1 MNLKQIKHVLV
12 FLLFV
17 SCEAERDWDL
27 QSGSLPVIVV
37 DGILTNEKKAH
48 EIRLTHPVTEMN
60 QTPEPVLG
68 AVVAV
73 FDGSKVYILN
83 EDPVKPGLYK
93 TIPEFRALYGKRYML
108 YIKFQ
113 DQEYTAKASMKPVTP
128 LKPMNISP
136 VGELFKIEL
145 QESDEPSMVEVYL
158 DWSHLSGYKDKST
171 DENQAKLVFY
181 SLNSIDVNEMFKPGK
196 ETVLFPGGT
205 KILRKK
211 YSLSDD
217 HQKFLRTMLSETE
230 WKGGVFDVLPGNVY
244 TNLSEGA
251 VGFFAV
257 STMVSDSTMLVTRNP

>member
-1 MNLKQIKHVLV
+1 MNWRYGIYLILF
-12 FLLFV
+12 FLIL
-17 SCEAERDWDL
+17 SCEEEKEWYL
-27 QSGSLPVIVV
+27 HTKNLPVIVV

-48 EIRLTHPVTEMN
+48 EIRLTRPVTEMN
-60 QTPEPVLG
+60 QTPKPVSSAL
-68 AVVAV
+68 VAV
-73 FDGSKVYILN
+73 FDGSKVYILH
-83 EDPVKPGLYK
+83 EDPVNPGLYK
-93 TIPEFRALYGKRYML
+93 TIPEFRALYGKQYML

-113 DQEYTAKASMKPVTP
+113 DQEYTANASMKPVTP
-128 LKPMNISP
+128 LKPINISY

-145 QESDEPSMVEVYL
+145 QDSDEPSMIEVYL
-158 DWSHLSGYKDKST
+158 DWSHLPGYKNKSA
-171 DENQAKLVFY
+171 DETHAKLVFY

-196 ETVLFPGGT
+196 ETILFPGGT

-251 VGFFAV
+251 
-257 STMVSDSTMLVTRNP
+257 